1 MVEYLD
7 NQQKKFTE
15 WVECPSH
22 FMKEPE
28 EPVALQRETKRFKA
42 GGAVEGV
49 FGDQPHTAWEEY
61 QKTMQTKQYKTIM
74 NGKVYP
80 KRWEVTDKGLNYS

>member
-1 MVEYLD
+1 MHGREFGAASIKQGMSEHMVDYLD

-28 EPVALQRETKRFKA
+28 EPVAL
-42 GGAVEGV
+42 
-49 FGDQPHTAWEEY
+49 
-61 QKTMQTKQYKTIM
+61 
-74 NGKVYP
+74 
-80 KRWEVTDKGLNYS
+80 